1 MGRASEGY
9 IVIVEKT
16 MAGSY
21 LPLAE
26 DSGRRSAGIVQHLA
40 TMLVGFGLGSAM
52 IYAAGGQPLAVI
64 LPADTM
70 AAQPAQGQFLQPLAR
85 TQSSMKA
92 LPPTAAHVPGAN
104 LQSIAEIQAYSPF
117 NGKKY

>member
-40 TMLVGFGLGSAM
+40 TMLVGFGLGCAM
-52 IYAAGGQPLAVI
+52 VYAAGGQPLATI
-64 LPADTM
+64 LPANNM
-70 AAQPAQGQFLQPLAR
+70 AVQPAQGQFLQPLGRIPSPLKEQPLIASHGAM
-85 TQSSMKA
+85 Q
-92 LPPTAAHVPGAN
+92 TA
-104 LQSIAEIQAYSPF
+104 QIQAYSPF
-117 NGKKY
+117 NGK